1 MDERERKFAEAI
13 KNRMA
18 SELSDETLNMIWGW
32 NNEVQNERCDT
43 CERQGRIDLLREM
56 IDELS
61 RDAAAKDLVDKM
73 RNKASGDEEGSST

>member
-1 MDERERKFAEAI
+1 
-13 KNRMA
+13 
-18 SELSDETLNMIWGW
+18 
-32 NNEVQNERCDT
+32 
-43 CERQGRIDLLREM
+43 M